1 MVGCSLTHQIL
12 CFYVVGDGGLVLR
25 VHAFLQRHGYINYGV
40 YKKLTEINFKPG
52 HVIVIGAGISGLI
65 AARQLQ
71 SFGLT
76 VTVLEAR
83 VGDVIHYSK
92 FLNATKFSI
101 LWNVARDFQCHVQL
115 KSDTQNTHYKH
126 S

>member
-1 MVGCSLTHQIL
+1 M
-12 CFYVVGDGGLVLR
+12 LR

-83 VGDVIHYSK
+83 VGYRIGLLRCLIVIKWHG
-92 FLNATKFSI
+92 I
-101 LWNVARDFQCHVQL
+101 LTSLVDKTLVYMYLQL
-115 KSDTQNTHYKH
+115 GLPTFEH
-126 S
+126 

>member
-1 MVGCSLTHQIL
+1 M
-12 CFYVVGDGGLVLR
+12 LR

-83 VGDVIHYSK
+83 VGDGVGAFCMYDACYIIHEFY
-92 FLNATKFSI
+92 
-101 LWNVARDFQCHVQL
+101 R
-115 KSDTQNTHYKH
+115 
-126 S
+126 

>member
-1 MVGCSLTHQIL
+1 M
-12 CFYVVGDGGLVLR
+12 R
-25 VHAFLQRHGYINYGV
+25 VHAFQQRHGYINFGV

-83 VGDVIHYSK
+83 VGNSLLYY
-92 FLNATKFSI
+92 
-101 LWNVARDFQCHVQL
+101 W
-115 KSDTQNTHYKH
+115 
-126 S
+126 

>member
-1 MVGCSLTHQIL
+1 MSASKCISRSAQPIIKILHAKCLNFLLFLT
-12 CFYVVGDGGLVLR
+12 GDGGLVLR

-83 VGDVIHYSK
+83 VGDI
-92 FLNATKFSI
+92 
-101 LWNVARDFQCHVQL
+101 
-115 KSDTQNTHYKH
+115 
-126 S
+126 

>member
-1 MVGCSLTHQIL
+1 M
-12 CFYVVGDGGLVLR
+12 LR

-83 VGDVIHYSK
+83 VGDVICYSK
-92 FLNATKFSI
+92 FLNVTNLSI

-115 KSDTQNTHYKH
+115 KSDTQNTHY
-126 S
+126 

>member
-1 MVGCSLTHQIL
+1 M
-12 CFYVVGDGGLVLR
+12 LR

-83 VGDVIHYSK
+83 VGDVICYSMS
-92 FLNATKFSI
+92 LTVTGI

-115 KSDTQNTHYKH
+115 KSDTQNTHYKN